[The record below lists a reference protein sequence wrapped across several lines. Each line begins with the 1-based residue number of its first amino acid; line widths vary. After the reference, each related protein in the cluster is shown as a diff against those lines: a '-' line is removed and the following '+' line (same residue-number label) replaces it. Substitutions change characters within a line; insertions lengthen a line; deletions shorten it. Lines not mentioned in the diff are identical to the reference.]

1 VLWENDSA
9 MEAPPPIGRRIDG
22 AAILKFHENV
32 AVLEV
37 RTRALAERLDSLR
50 AQNRARRA
58 RFWTG
63 RTGTG
68 TPLSDRE
75 LMILKMI
82 AEGRENAEIA
92 TALHF
97 GLGTIKQHVRG
108 ILDKLGA
115 RTRAEAAV
123 RAVRAGLI

>member
-1 VLWENDSA
+1 MLWENDPA
-9 MEAPPPIGRRIDG
+9 MDAPPPNERHIDG
-22 AAILKFHENV
+22 AAILKFHENI

-37 RTRALAERLDSLR
+37 RTRALAERLDFLR

-58 RFWTG
+58 RFWTK
-63 RTGTG
+63 RIGTG
-68 TPLSDRE
+68 TQLTDRE
-75 LMILKMI
+75 LQILKMI
-82 AEGRENAEIA
+82 ADGRENAEIA